1 MAEELRAARGI
12 ELTGRAAPG
21 GLAIRERREAT
32 GDTGQKTRT
41 IRVRGVIVGEILAPR
56 GFGCIRSRRIAEEAT
71 VEVFPFI
78 EEVVGPGAVVRPDGG
93 PICSM
98 PRARPASTS
107 GFLSGLSCRDP
118 SRRMFHCLAC
128 SACRC
133 SGAGSGDAR
142 GRRNTQ
148 SSRISSRC
156 VCLTLQLTHVAI
168 PQPAF
173 PSPAREGCD
182 DRSGHLQ
189 GGGSENPLPET
200 PLFPSPGEIVMPNG

>member
-1 MAEELRAARGI
+1 LYYQFSPGLLMAEELRAARGI

-98 PRARPASTS
+98 SGEARQHE
-107 GFLSGLSCRDP
+107 R
-118 SRRMFHCLAC
+118 
-128 SACRC
+128 
-133 SGAGSGDAR
+133 
-142 GRRNTQ
+142 
-148 SSRISSRC
+148 
-156 VCLTLQLTHVAI
+156 
-168 PQPAF
+168 F
-173 PSPAREGCD
+173 PV
-182 DRSGHLQ
+182 RS
-189 GGGSENPLPET
+189 
-200 PLFPSPGEIVMPNG
+200 VMPGSVPAHVPLLSV